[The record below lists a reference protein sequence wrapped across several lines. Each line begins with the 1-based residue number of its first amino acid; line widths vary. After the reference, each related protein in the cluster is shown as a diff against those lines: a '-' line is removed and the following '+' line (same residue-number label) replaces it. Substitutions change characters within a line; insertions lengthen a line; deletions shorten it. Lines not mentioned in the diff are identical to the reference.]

1 MFESWG
7 RIVFRR
13 RRLVLLLCLLVIAAG
28 AVWGTGVFRELQ
40 SSGGFTPPTS
50 ESQQEANIASRAF
63 GRDSADVVVLY
74 TGNDRLTVHSAAYR
88 SAVTDSLARLPAS
101 RVTAVRTYWSTGSQR
116 TLPVGR
122 PLHPPAG

>member
-13 RRLVLLLCLLVIAAG
+13 RRLVLLVALIVIAVG
-28 AVWGTGVFRELQ
+28 AVWGTGVFRALQ

-50 ESQQEANIASRAF
+50 ESQREANIAARMF

-74 TGNDRLTVHSAAYR
+74 AGNDHLTVRSPAYR
-88 SAVTDSLARLPAS
+88 AAVTNSLARLPAS
-101 RVTAVRTYWSTGSQR
+101 RVTAVQ
-116 TLPVGR
+116 
-122 PLHPPAG
+122 